1 MKNNGIF
8 YKSKLDFV
16 TFRWKHNLLKWQ
28 RKCEVENWLKLDRR
42 LHKQKIF
49 YNELKKLSQII
60 YIKFQFKIKIIK

>member
-1 MKNNGIF
+1 M
-8 YKSKLDFV
+8 DFV
-16 TFRWKHNLLKWQ
+16 TFLWKYKLLKWQ
-28 RKCEVENWLKLDRR
+28 IKYEVENWLKVDRR